1 MKKPEQNF
9 CSNTRKTNLNLAI
22 WTGAWVLTL
31 ALVSF
36 GPKFIWNENSTITIL
51 GIIINLA
58 IGIGVILANRKH
70 LNALDEL
77 QRKVQL
83 EAMGF
88 ALGVAVIFGL
98 SYSMLDVTNLI
109 SYDAEI
115 SHLVLLIGLTYL
127 TGTIIGNLRY
137 R

>member
-36 GPKFIWNENSTITIL
+36 GPKFIWNENSTLTIL

-88 ALGVAVIFGL
+88 TLGVAVIFGL

-115 SHLVLLIGLTYL
+115 SHLVLLIGITYL
-127 TGTIIGNLRY
+127 AGTIIGNLRY